1 MVIPQASEE
10 RHVYKGRR
18 EMLEI
23 ARACPNR
30 QVRAAIRVAFY
41 SGMRLSEI
49 LRAAPTKNGFSL
61 GTTKTGGRG
70 SFQAILVS
78 LSLRAE

>member
-1 MVIPQASEE
+1 MVIPQASDE

-30 QVRAAIRVAFY
+30 QARAAIRAAFY
-41 SGMRLSEI
+41 SGMRFNEI
-49 LRAAPTKNGFSL
+49 LRAKPTKNGFSL
-61 GTTKTGGRG
+61 GTKKMGDRE
-70 SFQAILVS
+70 SFRSIPVS
-78 LSLRAE
+78 RSLRAE